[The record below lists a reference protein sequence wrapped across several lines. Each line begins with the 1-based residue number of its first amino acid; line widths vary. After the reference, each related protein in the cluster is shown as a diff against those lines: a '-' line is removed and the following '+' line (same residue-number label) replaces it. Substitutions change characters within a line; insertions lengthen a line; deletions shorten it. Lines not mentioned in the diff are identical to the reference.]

1 MSDFNQND
9 WKEILARLSSI
20 REQEDYSTANVDFI
34 IEQLQSEDDRI
45 RGGAALTAE
54 GCVFEPNVV
63 DLLLEIIQ
71 NDQEDAVRKASIQ
84 SLGQLIHEGVLNDFE
99 AELDDDENIEFY
111 EEWDEIQAKT
121 LQADYRRA
129 KYALLSLLQNEF
141 ENREVRE
148 ASLMVMADLGSQEAI
163 REWIDDF
170 IHSEYP
176 SSQLV
181 ALNAMG
187 KFPHYWIKNLSEFLT
202 MQTPKAMLMEAIS
215 SSYSSG
221 SSELA
226 VRIENLLSHHDPD
239 ILSYAILALANINQ
253 TPELGSI
260 LQSFSLHENEIVR
273 KAAREAIKNFSAQNF
288 SSYLENEL
296 GFEE

>member
-187 KFPHYWIKNLSEFLT
+187 KFPHYWIKNLAEFLT

>member
-1 MSDFNQND
+1 MSNFNQNG
-9 WKEILARLSSI
+9 WKEILTQLSTI
-20 REQEDYSTANVDFI
+20 REQEDYSIANVDFI
-34 IEQLQSEDDRI
+34 IEQLQSEDERI

-54 GCVFEPNVV
+54 GCVFEPEVV

-71 NDQEDAVRKASIQ
+71 NDQEDAVRKASIK
-84 SLGQLIHEGVLNDFE
+84 SLGQLIHEGVLRDFE
-99 AELDDDENIEFY
+99 AELDDDINIEYY
-111 EEWDEIQAKT
+111 EEWDEIQDKT
-121 LQADYRRA
+121 LQADYRRT
-129 KYALLSLLQNEF
+129 KYILLSLLQNEF

-148 ASLMVMADLGSQEAI
+148 ASLMSMGDLGSQETI

-202 MQTPKAMLMEAIS
+202 LQTPKAMLMEAIS

-221 SSELA
+221 SAELA
-226 VRIENLLSHHDPD
+226 RRIENLLNHHDPD
-239 ILSYAILALANINQ
+239 VLSYAILALANINQ
-253 TPELGSI
+253 TPELGNI
-260 LQSFSLHENEIVR
+260 LQSFSLHENERVR

>member
-1 MSDFNQND
+1 MSDLNQND
-9 WKEILARLSSI
+9 WKEILARLSTI
-20 REQEDYSTANVDFI
+20 REKEDYSTANVDFI

-111 EEWDEIQAKT
+111 EEWDEIQDKT
-121 LQADYRRA
+121 LQADYRRT

-187 KFPHYWIKNLSEFLT
+187 KFPHYWIENLSDFLT

-226 VRIENLLSHHDPD
+226 RRIENLLNHHDPD
-239 ILSYAILALANINQ
+239 VLSYAILALANINQ
-253 TPELGSI
+253 TPELGDI